1 MHLKENQNQHKVMK
15 QYYLV
20 PLAKDENHPDWV
32 RAMKAIKMH
41 GLDIPLN
48 ADEFA
53 ERKKEAVKMHGHV
66 FHKITNKVIQA
77 TDEEFSKLDGRL
89 KNFKEKLRRLG
100 YLKNVQENIVIT
112 KQIMEAALGD
122 FGMASDA
129 GNKKIARAVAQ
140 AKNPVDLKNSLS
152 KISRMA
158 GGKYAEAGDD
168 DVIDTAMDAFKNKK
182 NSKGGQQDQ
191 ADRNIFN
198 QIKKAADGTRPY
210 TVTTDDLKKFQ
221 FKADDAKKVYSMLN
235 KVKPQLRLTYIQ
247 LLQKDKRSFQNTVKK
262 ILAVAQRL
270 GR

>member
-1 MHLKENQNQHKVMK
+1 MK
-15 QYYLV
+15 HYYLI

-32 RAMKAIKMH
+32 KAMKAIKMH
-41 GLDIPLN
+41 GLDKPLS

-53 ERKKEAVKMHGHV
+53 EKKKEAVKMHGHV

-89 KNFKEKLRRLG
+89 RNFKEKLRRLG
-100 YLKNVQENIVIT
+100 YIKNVQENIVIT

-122 FGMASDA
+122 FGMASNA

-140 AKNPVDLKNSLS
+140 AKNDRDLNMKLD
-152 KISRMA
+152 KISKMA

-168 DVIDTAMDAFKNKK
+168 DVRQTAMDAFKSKK

-198 QIKKAADGTRPY
+198 QIKKAADGSKPY
-210 TVTTDDLKKFQ
+210 TVTTDDLKKFP
-221 FKADDAKKVYSMLN
+221 FKANDAKIVYMMLN
-235 KVKPQLRLTYIQ
+235 KIKPATRAQYLK
-247 LLQKDKRSFQNTVKK
+247 LLQKDKRSFQQTISK
-262 ILAVAQRL
+262 ILGVAKKL

>member
-1 MHLKENQNQHKVMK
+1 MK
-15 QYYLV
+15 KYYLI
-20 PLAKDENHPDWV
+20 PLAKDEQHPDWLK
-32 RAMKAIKMH
+32 AMKAIKMH
-41 GLDIPLN
+41 GLDQPL
-48 ADEFA
+48 DPEEFA
-53 ERKKEAVKMHGHV
+53 ERKKEAVKMHGQV

-89 KNFKEKLRRLG
+89 RNFKEKLRRLG
-100 YLKNVQENIVIT
+100 YMKNVQEEIVIT
-112 KQIMEAALGD
+112 KQVMEAALGD
-122 FGMASDA
+122 FGMQSDA

-140 AKNPVDLKNSLS
+140 AKNPIDLKNRLE
-152 KISRMA
+152 KIARMA

-168 DVIDTAMDAFKNKK
+168 DVIDTAVDAFKNKK

-198 QIKKAADGTRPY
+198 QIKKAADGNRPY

-221 FKADDAKKVYSMLN
+221 FKADDAKRVYSMLN
-235 KVKPQLRLTYIQ
+235 KVKPQLRSTYIQ

-262 ILAVAQRL
+262 ILSVATRL